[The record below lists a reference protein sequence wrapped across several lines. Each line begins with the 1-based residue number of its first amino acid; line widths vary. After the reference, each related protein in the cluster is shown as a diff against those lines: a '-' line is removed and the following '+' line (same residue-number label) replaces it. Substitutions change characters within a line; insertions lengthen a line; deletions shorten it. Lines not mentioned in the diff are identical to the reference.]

1 MSEIDFGF
9 IKELEGF
16 KLTGYVPKE
25 QGKELGTSGVTIA
38 SGFDLGAHNIN
49 DLAGLPEDL
58 IQKFSPYLGLQGKE
72 ASNKASSLKITKE
85 EADVVNAYAANR
97 SVLRLKDR
105 YENTT
110 GESFDSLTPRQQTV
124 MASVNFQYGTLE
136 TKTPNFW
143 KQVTTG
149 DWDGAERNLRDF
161 GDKYS
166 SRRNKEADYLTD
178 T

>member
-25 QGKELGTSGVTIA
+25 KGKELGTSGVTIA

>member
-25 QGKELGTSGVTIA
+25 KGKELGTSGVTIA

-149 DWDGAERNLRDF
+149 DWDSAERNLRDF